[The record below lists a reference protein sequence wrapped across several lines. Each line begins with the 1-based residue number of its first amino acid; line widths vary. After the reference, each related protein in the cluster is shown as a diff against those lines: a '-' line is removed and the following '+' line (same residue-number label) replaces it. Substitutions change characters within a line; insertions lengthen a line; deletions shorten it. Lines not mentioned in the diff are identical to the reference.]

1 MKSICVMKSINIETL
16 KTDDII
22 TAFDANLRK
31 WCKCKIILVE
41 KYLITLKDIE
51 GTLKGIPWYETIERL
66 KDPDYYRMA
75 G

>member
-1 MKSICVMKSINIETL
+1 MKPINIETL
-16 KTDDII
+16 KTGDII

-31 WCKCKIILVE
+31 WCKCKIIQVE

-51 GTLKGIPWYETIERL
+51 GSLKGIPWYETIVKI
-66 KDPDYYRMA
+66 KDPDHYRQA